1 MESPKQSF
9 CGEGAKSKGP
19 RRCPRE
25 ENKENLYCS
34 VQVKTLFTSFV
45 SCYHV
50 FNFWSNWMYFQVT
63 SLLMTFCAQKF
74 LVLNNQKSSKLR
86 GTDGN
91 RLDNEVI
98 ASIQQFQAKERHGF
112 IDVW

>member
-1 MESPKQSF
+1 MVMSI
-9 CGEGAKSKGP
+9 CY
-19 RRCPRE
+19 
-25 ENKENLYCS
+25 NL
-34 VQVKTLFTSFV
+34 
-45 SCYHV
+45 
-50 FNFWSNWMYFQVT
+50 MI
-63 SLLMTFCAQKF
+63 A
-74 LVLNNQKSSKLR
+74 R

>member
-1 MESPKQSF
+1 
-9 CGEGAKSKGP
+9 
-19 RRCPRE
+19 
-25 ENKENLYCS
+25 
-34 VQVKTLFTSFV
+34 
-45 SCYHV
+45 
-50 FNFWSNWMYFQVT
+50 MYLKVT
-63 SLLMTFCAQKF
+63 SLLMTLCAQKF
-74 LVLNNQKSSKLR
+74 LMLNNQKSSKLR

>member
-1 MESPKQSF
+1 
-9 CGEGAKSKGP
+9 
-19 RRCPRE
+19 
-25 ENKENLYCS
+25 
-34 VQVKTLFTSFV
+34 
-45 SCYHV
+45 
-50 FNFWSNWMYFQVT
+50 MYLKVT
-63 SLLMTFCAQKF
+63 SLLMTLCAQK
-74 LVLNNQKSSKLR
+74 VLMLIIR

>member
-1 MESPKQSF
+1 MEGILVIMMPI
-9 CGEGAKSKGP
+9 
-19 RRCPRE
+19 
-25 ENKENLYCS
+25 
-34 VQVKTLFTSFV
+34 
-45 SCYHV
+45 CYI
-50 FNFWSNWMYFQVT
+50 
-63 SLLMTFCAQKF
+63 LMIA
-74 LVLNNQKSSKLR
+74 R